1 MNTGNL
7 LVKKAGSQSSQII
20 PGILNEQSNDSSG
33 GEIYKIAPGE
43 NKHPVSLMTD
53 KLCKELA
60 FPVLFS

>member
-33 GEIYKIAPGE
+33 GEIYKI
-43 NKHPVSLMTD
+43 NYVKSLHFQY
-53 KLCKELA
+53 C
-60 FPVLFS
+60 S